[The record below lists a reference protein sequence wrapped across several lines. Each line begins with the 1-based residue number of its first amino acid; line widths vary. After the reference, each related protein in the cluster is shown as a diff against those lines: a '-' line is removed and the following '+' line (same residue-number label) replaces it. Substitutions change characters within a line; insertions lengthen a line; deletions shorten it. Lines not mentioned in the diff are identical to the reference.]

1 MKIIDLTAPRRELT
15 VRIDPSPAYDFL
27 ACLFL
32 LGRYE
37 SGLGFDVSG
46 TWVAGARAAIGE
58 ELLADFALFFPRFGP
73 TMALVGVLGSTPGL
87 PVRAFLKRVAGTRTE
102 ALMELMLSEALTD
115 RRSLP
120 LLRAAIGGTERD
132 REAFLSSTRPE
143 IDAGSLRAI
152 VTLPPREAK
161 TRLLRLLR
169 EGYSRVYA
177 QEEPDVLPLL
187 ERDAESLARRSA
199 SVGGAQLVEHAT
211 GGHVIGVEAPVAGVV
226 LAPTYFFRP
235 YNLVT
240 AYDGVRV
247 FIYPIETSP
256 PGESPP
262 PEMVRFY
269 KALGDE
275 TRLRIL
281 RLLSAREMYLQELAN
296 ALGVSHVTAL
306 HHMAMLRAA
315 RLVRV
320 VERENLKYYRL
331 RAERADE
338 AARLWLGFALSG
350 SGGL

>member
-1 MKIIDLTAPRRELT
+1 MKIIDLTAPRREFT

-37 SGLGFDVSG
+37 PGLGFDVPG
-46 TWVAGARAAIGE
+46 AWVAEARAALGE

-73 TMALVGVLGSTPGL
+73 TMALVGVLGNTPAL
-87 PVRAFLKRVAGTRTE
+87 PVRAFLKRVAATRAG
-102 ALMELMLSEALTD
+102 ALVELMLSEALAD

-120 LLRAAIGGTERD
+120 LLRAAIGGAEREQD
-132 REAFLSSTRPE
+132 AFLASTRPE
-143 IDAGSLRAI
+143 IAPGSLRAI
-152 VTLPPREAK
+152 VALPPREAK
-161 TRLLRLLR
+161 VRLLRLLR

-177 QEEPDVLPLL
+177 REEAAILPLL
-187 ERDAESLARRSA
+187 ERDAESLARRATSL
-199 SVGGAQLVEHAT
+199 GGAQLVEYAT
-211 GGHVIGVEAPVAGVV
+211 GGHVIGAEATVSGVV

-247 FIYPIETSP
+247 FIYPIEASP
-256 PGESPP
+256 QEESPP
-262 PEMVRFY
+262 PEMIRFY

-281 RLLSAREMYLQELAN
+281 RMLSAREMYLQELAN
-296 ALGVSHVTAL
+296 ALGVSHVTVL

-338 AARLWLGFALSG
+338 AARLWLGFVLSG
-350 SGGL
+350 GGS